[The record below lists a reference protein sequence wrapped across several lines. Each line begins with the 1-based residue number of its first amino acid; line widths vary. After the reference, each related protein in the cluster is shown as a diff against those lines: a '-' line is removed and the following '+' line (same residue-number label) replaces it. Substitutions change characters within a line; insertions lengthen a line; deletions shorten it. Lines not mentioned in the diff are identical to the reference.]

1 MSLSSIVKIFRLS
14 EKPTINNGRIV
25 ASVSSSPELIAALG
39 AARTEF
45 PGNFEEVIIDG
56 DELLSGE
63 ALPTQALNIEYTF
76 VLPTSSEDKFYSSVS
91 ELINSASCVS
101 KGRLPSTFY
110 LLDDDFYNFEN
121 ESNSEIASLKSVCD
135 LIRALVELAH
145 YHDVRTA
152 LIDCYNLVFLNS
164 SESGKNSTFVLKT
177 KISPDFLGVDP
188 MDLSIIRVLV
198 SDDSGNDPHFTA
210 KKGVF
215 ISSMSEFLS
224 NVSDPE
230 MAFSKLVKEWDNF
243 LYTYK
248 KNLETYLS
256 GFAFHKAKREVAEAE
271 VEIASQ
277 FSKIVGDI
285 TGKLFAIPLSFAAVI
300 AFSKAT
306 DTLDKALVFVG
317 LLISSLIIYGV
328 VSNQKRQLE
337 RITHA
342 KDIVLG
348 SFRGNADIYPADLSD
363 AITNMK
369 DNLDKNE
376 SKLNSTLGYFMFLA
390 WVPVI
395 FILGIIFIPP
405 DVLGFAVSLLEKLL
419 DLAVQL
425 LTELQE
431 GRVRAP

>member
-1 MSLSSIVKIFRLS
+1 
-14 EKPTINNGRIV
+14 
-25 ASVSSSPELIAALG
+25 
-39 AARTEF
+39 
-45 PGNFEEVIIDG
+45 
-56 DELLSGE
+56 
-63 ALPTQALNIEYTF
+63 
-76 VLPTSSEDKFYSSVS
+76 
-91 ELINSASCVS
+91 
-101 KGRLPSTFY
+101 
-110 LLDDDFYNFEN
+110 
-121 ESNSEIASLKSVCD
+121 
-135 LIRALVELAH
+135 
-145 YHDVRTA
+145 
-152 LIDCYNLVFLNS
+152 
-164 SESGKNSTFVLKT
+164 
-177 KISPDFLGVDP
+177 
-188 MDLSIIRVLV
+188 
-198 SDDSGNDPHFTA
+198 
-210 KKGVF
+210 
-215 ISSMSEFLS
+215 
-224 NVSDPE
+224 